1 MCFITEDRQN
11 TGLFL
16 PQTIAQNVTVANL
29 VNTRE
34 FVVRQAND
42 VRTGDRFV
50 KLLNIK
56 TTDSQTRVVNLSGGN
71 QQKVVLG
78 KWFNTNGEIFIFD
91 EPTLGIDVGSK
102 QEIYKVMIDLL
113 KQGKAIVMV
122 SSDMPEVI
130 SMSDR
135 VMIMKNGQKMAEL
148 TTDEVSEENI
158 LTHSIGDKAI

>member
-16 PQTIAQNVTVANL
+16 PQSIAQNVTIANL
-29 VNTRE
+29 VNTRN
-34 FVVRQAND
+34 FVVRQAD
-42 VRTGDRFV
+42 DSRTGDRFV
-50 KLLNIK
+50 QLLKIRTK
-56 TTDSQTRVVNLSGGN
+56 DSGTRVINLSGGN
-71 QQKVVLG
+71 QQKVVLA

-102 QEIYKVMIDLL
+102 QEIYKVMVDLL
-113 KQGKAIVMV
+113 KQGKAIMMV

-135 VMIMKNGQKMAEL
+135 VIVMKDGEKKAEL

-158 LTHSIGDKAI
+158 LTYSIGDKAI